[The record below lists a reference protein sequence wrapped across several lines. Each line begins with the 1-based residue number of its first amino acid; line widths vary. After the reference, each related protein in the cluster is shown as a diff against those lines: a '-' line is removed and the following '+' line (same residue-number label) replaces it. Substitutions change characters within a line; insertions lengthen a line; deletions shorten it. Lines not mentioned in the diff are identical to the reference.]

1 MKFARLITGLI
12 ALILV
17 IGSGSLLASTPRV
30 KLLAIFENKVV
41 VTIDGKREV
50 LVKDK
55 PGTAGV
61 TLRFTD
67 TRGESADLEIDGK
80 LEIMP
85 LGFVMSATT
94 EQSAGIGKETVT
106 LFSDARGFFHADGYI
121 DGRPVTFLVD
131 TGANTVA
138 MNSATANRIGIDYR
152 RGKRAVAKTA
162 SGYTETFVVSLEKV
176 EVGGLELRQV
186 TASVIEGPQPD
197 VPLLGMSFLGS
208 FNMQREGNQMMLL
221 ER

>member
-1 MKFARLITGLI
+1 MKFGRLILGLI
-12 ALILV
+12 LILSV
-17 IGSGSLLASTPRV
+17 SISGSSLASAPRV
-30 KLLAIFENKVV
+30 KLLAIFENKVI
-41 VTIDGKREV
+41 VTIDGEREV

-55 PGTAGV
+55 PGSRGV

-85 LGFVMSATT
+85 LGYVMSATT
-94 EQSAGIGKETVT
+94 EQSAGISKEAVT
-106 LFSDARGFFHADGYI
+106 LYSDASGFFHADGYI
-121 DGRPVTFLVD
+121 NGRPVTFLVD

-138 MNSATANRIGIDYR
+138 MNSATANRVGLDYR
-152 RGKRAVAKTA
+152 QGERAVATTA
-162 SGYTETFVVSLEKV
+162 SGYTETFVVVIDKV
-176 EVGGLELRQV
+176 EIGGLELRQV
-186 TASVIEGPQPD
+186 TASVIDGPQPE